1 MLKSFISSVAAAVVA
16 LSLIAISRPATAS
29 CFLETLDLPNGWQPE
44 GIALGPGRTL
54 LAGSIATGAV
64 YEVSPRTGAGGVLVP
79 GQTGRVA
86 VGLAW
91 DERTD
96 HLYVAGGPTGQVYVY
111 DAADGSDLAVLN
123 ATDQGFVNDQVITR
137 RAVYFTDSLR
147 PVLYR
152 LPLGPGGKL
161 PQDVELEELP
171 LGGDFEIVEGEFNA
185 NGIEAAFGGRSL
197 LVVNSILGTLYAVD
211 PSSGEATLID
221 LGGIDL
227 FNGDGILLHGL
238 TLYVVQ
244 NFLNQ
249 IAVVTLSP
257 DLATGELTGILTH
270 DGFDVPTTVARVGSW
285 LYAVNARFSTPPTPE
300 TPYSIVRVPLF

>member
-1 MLKSFISSVAAAVVA
+1 MIESFIRSVAAVVVA
-16 LSLIAISRPATAS
+16 LSLIAVSRPAAAAG
-29 CFLETLDLPNGWQPE
+29 LPETLNLPNGWQPE
-44 GIALGPGRTL
+44 GIAQGPGRTL
-54 LAGSIATGAV
+54 LAGSIVTGAV
-64 YEVSPRTGAGGVLVP
+64 YQLSPRSGAGGVLVP

-86 VGLAW
+86 VGLKW
-91 DERTD
+91 DQRTD

-111 DAADGSDLAVLN
+111 DAVDGSDLAVLN
-123 ATDQGFVNDQVITR
+123 ATDEGFVNDQVITR

-152 LPLGPGGKL
+152 LPLGHGGLL
-161 PQDVELEELP
+161 PEDAELEEIP

-197 LVVNSILGTLYAVD
+197 IVVNSILGTLYEVN
-211 PSSGEATLID
+211 PTSGEATLID
-221 LGGIDL
+221 LGGASL
-227 FNGDGILLHGL
+227 FYGDGILLRGR

-249 IAVVTLSP
+249 IAVVSLSQ
-257 DLATGELTGILTH
+257 DLSTGEVTNFLTH
-270 DGFDVPTTVARVGSW
+270 DDFDVPTTVARFGPW

-300 TPYSIVRVPLF
+300 TSYSIVRVPFF